1 MTGGAGNDTLT
12 GNSQSNILIGGAG
25 NDTLNGGAGND
36 TMLGGLGNDVYVVD
50 NAGDKVT
57 EVAGEGSDTVNVS
70 VNYTLAALS
79 QVETLNGTV
88 GVAGTV
94 GLTLTGNE
102 FDNTVNG
109 AAANDTLFGGAG
121 NDRLNGGAGADAMS
135 GGTATHLHRRQCRR
149 RGDRGG
155 RGRH

>member
-1 MTGGAGNDTLT
+1 MNGAGGNDTLF
-12 GNSQSNILIGGAG
+12 GGAG
-25 NDTLNGGAGND
+25 NDTLNGGAGAD
-36 TMLGGLGNDVYVVD
+36 AMSGGLGNDTFIVD
-50 NAGDKVT
+50 NAGDVVT
-57 EVAGEGSDTVNVS
+57 EAAGQGTDTVNTSVS
-70 VNYTLAALS
+70 YTLAAGS
-79 QVETLNGTV
+79 EVEIMNATV

-135 GGTATHLHRRQCRR
+135 GGTGNDTYIVDNA
-149 RGDRGG
+149 GDVVTENLK
-155 RGRH
+155 